1 MTEIYQKSGKEIRGY
16 KIKKDG
22 LDSEIK
28 SSGNYQSFK
37 IRFEEIDFNE
47 IVSTKKPQP
56 IEVGLFIS
64 VFFNLIL
71 LLVIFSDW
79 LIKTSGNE
87 TIISIVAFGLLG
99 GLNVWMINL
108 FKRSKEKILKGA
120 QNIFFFYEPKEQS
133 TVDSFI
139 ENLKIKQRDYMREKY
154 MQIDTLRPK
163 ERQEQTFFW
172 LHDREFI
179 SKKELE
185 MLIEELNNRMIIDG
199 KY

>member
-1 MTEIYQKSGKEIRGY
+1 MTDIYQKRGKEIRGY

-28 SSGNYQSFK
+28 TNGNHQSFK

-47 IVSTKKPQP
+47 IVLTKKPQP

-71 LLVIFSDW
+71 LLVLFSDW
-79 LIKTSGNE
+79 LVKTSGNE
-87 TIISIVAFGLLG
+87 TIISAVAIGLLG
-99 GLNVWMINL
+99 GLSVWMINL

-120 QNIFFFYEPKEQS
+120 QNIFFFYESKEQS

-139 ENLKIKQRDYMREKY
+139 ENLKVRQRDYMRKKY
-154 MQIDTLRPK
+154 MQVDTLRPK
-163 ERQEQTFFW
+163 ESQEQTFFW

-179 SKKELE
+179 TKQELE
-185 MLIEELNNRMIIDG
+185 ILIDELNSRMIIDG
-199 KY
+199 K

>member
-1 MTEIYQKSGKEIRGY
+1 MTEIYQTRGKEIRGY

-28 SSGNYQSFK
+28 SNGNHQSFK

-99 GLNVWMINL
+99 GLSVWMINL
-108 FKRSKEKILKGA
+108 FKRSKEKILKGS

-179 SKKELE
+179 SKQELE
-185 MLIEELNNRMIIDG
+185 MLIEDLNNRMIIDG